1 MSRQVCGEKNESK
14 RGKILFFFSSYDSK
28 LFYTNYNLCEIN
40 YFFHSMNRIFVIYFY
55 LFLDF
60 RIGDF
65 TLISILCEIFLH
77 AVSRSDVS
85 LILGHPV
92 YVTGTFVGLPAAAA
106 TFFLLLPGLEFRAF
120 KLVHDI
126 LEQISRP
133 IFKVVYFFSSFTNS
147 FRFKRIVEKIFRR
160 QL

>member
-1 MSRQVCGEKNESK
+1 
-14 RGKILFFFSSYDSK
+14 
-28 LFYTNYNLCEIN
+28 
-40 YFFHSMNRIFVIYFY
+40 MNRTFVIYFY

-65 TLISILCEIFLH
+65 TLIRFNSLRDIFACSL
-77 AVSRSDVS
+77 SDVS

-92 YVTGTFVGLPAAAA
+92 YMTGTFVGLPAAAA

-133 IFKVVYFFSSFTNS
+133 IFKVVYFFSSFNNS
-147 FRFKRIVEKIFRR
+147 FRFKESLKRFFEGNYKWVGKNIFTYLGIATNISISSSFLIEKSLRR
-160 QL
+160 FFQL

>member
-1 MSRQVCGEKNESK
+1 MKYTFDLLQDIFACG
-14 RGKILFFFSSYDSK
+14 I
-28 LFYTNYNLCEIN
+28 
-40 YFFHSMNRIFVIYFY
+40 
-55 LFLDF
+55 
-60 RIGDF
+60 
-65 TLISILCEIFLH
+65 ISWSH
-77 AVSRSDVS
+77 VS

-126 LEQISRP
+126 FQQISRP
-133 IFKVVYFFSSFTNS
+133 IFKVV
-147 FRFKRIVEKIFRR
+147 KKIFRR

>member
-1 MSRQVCGEKNESK
+1 
-14 RGKILFFFSSYDSK
+14 
-28 LFYTNYNLCEIN
+28 
-40 YFFHSMNRIFVIYFY
+40 MNRTFVIYFY

-133 IFKVVYFFSSFTNS
+133 IFKVVYFFSSFNNS

>member
-1 MSRQVCGEKNESK
+1 
-14 RGKILFFFSSYDSK
+14 
-28 LFYTNYNLCEIN
+28 
-40 YFFHSMNRIFVIYFY
+40 MNRTFVIYFY

-65 TLISILCEIFLH
+65 TLIRFNSLRDIFVCNL
-77 AVSRSDVS
+77 SDVS

-133 IFKVVYFFSSFTNS
+133 IFKVVYFFSSFNNS
-147 FRFKRIVEKIFRR
+147 FRFKRIVEVEVEKIFRR

>member
-1 MSRQVCGEKNESK
+1 
-14 RGKILFFFSSYDSK
+14 
-28 LFYTNYNLCEIN
+28 
-40 YFFHSMNRIFVIYFY
+40 MNRIFVIYFY

-60 RIGDF
+60 KIGDF
-65 TLISILCEIFLH
+65 TLIRFNSLRDIFACSL
-77 AVSRSDVS
+77 SDVS

-92 YVTGTFVGLPAAAA
+92 YVTGTFVGLPAATA

-133 IFKVVYFFSSFTNS
+133 IFKVVYFFSSFNNS

>member
-1 MSRQVCGEKNESK
+1 MWWKKWVEKGETT
-14 RGKILFFFSSYDSK
+14 IFFSSYDSK

-40 YFFHSMNRIFVIYFY
+40 YVLFFHGMNRTFVIYFY

-133 IFKVVYFFSSFTNS
+133 IFKVVYFFSSSNNS

>member
-1 MSRQVCGEKNESK
+1 MKKMSRKGGNY
-14 RGKILFFFSSYDSK
+14 IFFSSYDSK

-65 TLISILCEIFLH
+65 TLIRFNSLRDIFACSL
-77 AVSRSDVS
+77 SDVS

-133 IFKVVYFFSSFTNS
+133 IFKVVYFFSSFNNS